1 MVLRSPRDPRP
12 PPGICNA
19 SDQELAQACHVL
31 RRAMNTTERAM
42 PRHVLRIS
50 RNRVR
55 TARERQP
62 ANDACDIITSNMTS
76 TTGVSLALAPH
87 GEAVGE

>member
-1 MVLRSPRDPRP
+1 MPRRVLR
-12 PPGICNA
+12 
-19 SDQELAQACHVL
+19 V
-31 RRAMNTTERAM
+31 
-42 PRHVLRIS
+42 S